1 MVSNAPPP
9 RPTEATTTQPF
20 GQTDLTGGAVQQR
33 QQTKRRRVPGKL
45 IAGVIVFAIAL
56 WFILANR
63 QHADIRL
70 WVHTVSA
77 PVWLVLLV
85 TFVVGILVGMFVRR
99 WRPKARKD
107 G

>member
-9 RPTEATTTQPF
+9 RPTDPTTTQPF
-20 GQTDLTGGAVQQR
+20 GQTTDFSTGAVQR
-33 QQTKRRRVPGKL
+33 QQRTRRRVPGKL
-45 IAGVIVFAIAL
+45 IVGLVVFAIAL

-63 QHADIRL
+63 QDANIRF

-85 TFVVGILVGMFVRR
+85 TFVVGIAFGFFLRR
-99 WRPKARKD
+99 RRPKGSRGD
-107 G
+107 

>member
-9 RPTEATTTQPF
+9 RPTDATNTQPL
-20 GQTDLTGGAVQQR
+20 GQTDLTGGAVEQR
-33 QQTKRRRVPGKL
+33 QQVKHRRVPGKL
-45 IAGVIVFAIAL
+45 IVGVIVFAAAL

-70 WVHTVSA
+70 WIPTVSA

-85 TFVVGILVGMFVRR
+85 TFVVGILFGLVLRR
-99 WRPKARKD
+99 RRPKGRRD
-107 G
+107 R